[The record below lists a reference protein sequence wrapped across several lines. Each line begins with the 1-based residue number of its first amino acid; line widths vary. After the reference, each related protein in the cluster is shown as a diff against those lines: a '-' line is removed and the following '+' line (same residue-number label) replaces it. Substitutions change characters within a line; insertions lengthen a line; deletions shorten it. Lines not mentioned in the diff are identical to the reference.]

1 MIDVVKEGV
10 ELAGHPG
17 EAGIDFSA
25 EGFLRFI
32 DPAVR
37 IDQHGKRHNH
47 SEGQR
52 HHLGVGHLK
61 TSLPRFVGDGEGH
74 CRATPYGLL
83 RGRSG
88 LLLHAAR
95 GR

>member
-1 MIDVVKEGV
+1 MVVPQRSRLPVVFEFVDLEVSLEGV

-17 EAGIDFSA
+17 ETGINFSA

-61 TSLPRFVGDGEGH
+61 TSLPRF
-74 CRATPYGLL
+74 LW
-83 RGRSG
+83 GRRRPLWKSTVC
-88 LLLHAAR
+88 
-95 GR
+95 